1 MKLHKSWD
9 EVEWAKNL
17 HSRLR
22 WLPPYIY
29 EVIGI
34 VLVILAVVGFVLWI
48 LDGDRS
54 GAIAP

>member
-34 VLVILAVVGFVLWI
+34 VLAILAVVGFVLWN
-48 LDGDRS
+48 LDGDR
-54 GAIAP
+54 